1 MDDWPLLLGSE
12 MEYGV
17 TGQLA
22 ELVVDHVRV
31 PATTPDPDTH
41 HRMLGNGGR
50 FYVDHGHPE
59 YATPEVRSASELV
72 LYEHAGDLLA
82 AEAAAAA
89 SAAHGSPIT
98 LFRNNTDGKGHSYGY
113 HENLLL
119 RRSTPWDAI
128 EAALPA
134 VLVTR
139 TVIGGAGRVGLG
151 PCNENPGF
159 QLSQRVDFFER
170 TAGLD
175 TTRRRGIVNT
185 RDEPHAR
192 PSVWRRL
199 HVIAGD
205 ANRSPFATWLRAGT
219 LALCVAALEEGLL
232 PTVRLADPVAAFRT
246 VSRDVACS
254 ASLPLADG
262 ADTAVGLQERF
273 RDAGAQ
279 LCARYAFPEGDAL
292 LDAWTA
298 TLDQFRTDP
307 TQLADRLDWAA
318 KLRLLTALRERD
330 GLSWADPRLAA
341 LDLRWAALE
350 PDGIVPRLQDKGA
363 LAAPPPAAEV
373 VAATSAPPP
382 DTRARVRGGWV
393 THRPAAVLAAG
404 WDALLVRDARG
415 GLHPLDLT
423 DPFRH
428 HPAPTAEPMSVD
440 TLVGAHRAATE
451 EGR

>member
-17 TGQLA
+17 TDQLA
-22 ELVVDHVRV
+22 DLVVAHVDV

-50 FYVDHGHPE
+50 FYVDHAHPE
-59 YATPEVRSASELV
+59 YATPEVRSASQLV
-72 LYEHAGDLLA
+72 VYEHAGDLLA
-82 AEAAAAA
+82 ARAAAAA
-89 SAAHGSPIT
+89 SRSHGSPIT

-119 RRSTPWDAI
+119 RRSTPWEAI

-139 TVIGGAGRVGLG
+139 TLIGGAGRLGLG
-151 PCNENPGF
+151 PHDEQPGF
-159 QLSQRVDFFER
+159 QLSQRADFFER
-170 TAGLD
+170 VAGLD

-192 PSVWRRL
+192 PSRWRRL

-205 ANRSPFATWLRAGT
+205 ANRSPFATWLRVGT
-219 LALCVAALEEGLL
+219 LALCLAALEEGLL
-232 PTVRLADPVAAFRT
+232 PTVRLADPVVAFRT
-246 VSRDVACS
+246 ISRDAACS
-254 ASLPLADG
+254 AVLPLADG

-273 RDAGAQ
+273 RDAAAH

-292 LDAWTA
+292 LHAWTA
-298 TLDQFRTDP
+298 TLDQLRTDP

-318 KLRLLTALRERD
+318 KLRLLTALRDRD
-330 GLSWADPRLAA
+330 DLAWDDPRLRA

-350 PDGIVPRLQDKGA
+350 PDGIVPRLQARGA
-363 LAAPPPAAEV
+363 LPPPPPAAEV
-373 VAATSAPPP
+373 AAAASTPPG
-382 DTRARVRGGWV
+382 DTRAHVRGGWI
-393 THRPAAVLAAG
+393 THQAPAVLAAG
-404 WDALLVRDARG
+404 WDALLVKDARG

-423 DPFRH
+423 DPFRN
-428 HPAPTAEPMSVD
+428 HPAPTAAPVSVD
-440 TLVGAHRAATE
+440 TLVWAHRAATE